1 MIIRQSLARTKA
13 SIRWVPTNRMI
24 ADSLT
29 KDAGDP
35 TDLLRACI
43 RDSSYQISPEET
55 VLEMQ
60 AKEKQRRLARKD
72 GNPK

>member
-1 MIIRQSLARTKA
+1 
-13 SIRWVPTNRMI
+13 MI

-29 KDAGDP
+29 KDSGDP

-43 RDSSYQISPEET
+43 RQGSYQISREET

-60 AKEKQRRLARKD
+60 AQEKQPRLARKSH
-72 GNPK
+72 KVQLE

>member
-1 MIIRQSLARTKA
+1 
-13 SIRWVPTNRMI
+13 MI

-43 RDSSYQISPEET
+43 REGTYQISPET
-55 VLEMQ
+55 VLQLQ
-60 AKEKQRRLARKD
+60 AQEKQRHLALRNQSNKT
-72 GNPK
+72 NLPN

>member
-1 MIIRQSLARTKA
+1 MRARA
-13 SIRWVPTNRMI
+13 SIRWVPTNRML

-43 RDSSYQISPEET
+43 REGLYQISPEET
-55 VLEMQ
+55 VLQMQ
-60 AKEKQRRLARKD
+60 ADEKRRRMLRKTSEE
-72 GNPK
+72 NRK